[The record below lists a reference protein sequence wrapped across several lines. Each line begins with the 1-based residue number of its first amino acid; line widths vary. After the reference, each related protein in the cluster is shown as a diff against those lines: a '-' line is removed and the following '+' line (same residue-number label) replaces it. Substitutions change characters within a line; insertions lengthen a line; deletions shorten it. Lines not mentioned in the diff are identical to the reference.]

1 MKTKKNFKGGQIN
14 IRYPGFCD
22 NNPTQCLEV
31 MNQCNGGKKKKNKS
45 KKRGGQY
52 ASILRGSDKQG
63 VMIDGQTPSE
73 LSQFGPLPG
82 NDWSIGLGQNPGV
95 TAQMQADA
103 SGPGQAGG
111 KRLKKGGYSN
121 LGFQTYPTWC
131 DGKENWSQ
139 CGISSTACGSSGGRK
154 RNSRKN
160 KSRKNKS
167 RKNNSRKNKSRKNKK
182 HIGGETSLPIQYF
195 GGQIN
200 RYFPSGSSQ
209 LTPNNTAYGKTV
221 ARSFGTTDPT
231 LLKLNATAPN
241 LAPMGL
247 SSNGKNLS
255 CDNQTGGKQKKTDKR
270 LKKGGYANLGF
281 KTYPSWCDGK
291 ENWSQCGISSTACG
305 SSGGRKRKHR
315 KNKKC

>member
-1 MKTKKNFKGGQIN
+1 MKTKKNFKGGQMN

-22 NNPTQCLEV
+22 NHPTQCIQV
-31 MNQCNGGKKKKNKS
+31 MNQCTGGKKKKYKS

-52 ASILRGSDKQG
+52 ASVLKGSDKQG

-73 LSQFGPLPG
+73 ISQFGLLPG
-82 NDWSIGLGQNPGV
+82 NDWSIALGQNPGV

-111 KRLKKGGYSN
+111 KRLKKGGYSSP
-121 LGFQTYPTWC
+121 GFQTYPSWC
-131 DGKENWSQ
+131 NGKENWSQ
-139 CGISSTACGSSGGRK
+139 CGISSTACGSSGGKK

-167 RKNNSRKNKSRKNKK
+167 RKNKK
-182 HIGGETSLPIQYF
+182 HIGGKTSLPIQYF
-195 GGQIN
+195 GGQLN

-221 ARSFGTTDPT
+221 ARSFGTTDPN

-255 CDNQTGGKQKKTDKR
+255 CGNQTGGKQKKRDR
-270 LKKGGYANLGF
+270 RFKKGGYVNPGF
-281 KTYPSWCDGK
+281 KTYSTWCDGK

-305 SSGGRKRKHR
+305 SSGGKKKSKR
-315 KNKKC
+315 NKKC